1 MIITLGGVW
10 VVPQVL
16 ASCDMSLVF
25 GAVLLVIE
33 SIGLLRFVVVVVVTA
48 VCVGGGTFG
57 SFVAIHCTAGIA
69 G

>member
-33 SIGLLRFVVVVVVTA
+33 SIGLLRVVVVVVTA